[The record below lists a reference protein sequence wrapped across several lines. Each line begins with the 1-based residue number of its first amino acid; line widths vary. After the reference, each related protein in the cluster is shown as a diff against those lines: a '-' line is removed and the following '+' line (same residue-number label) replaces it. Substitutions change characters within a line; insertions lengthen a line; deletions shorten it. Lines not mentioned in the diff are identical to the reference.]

1 MVSTSYYYYIIL
13 VYITILYSFI
23 GKTTFLNA
31 LAGTIP
37 SKSLKLIGNV
47 HSDFELENPIFVQQ
61 EDLLFPQLTVEETLT
76 TSATLKALQSSTSTN
91 TNSKTMNNNIKS
103 SVSDFTLDL
112 GLKKISKSYV
122 GDAKTRG
129 ISGTH

>member
-1 MVSTSYYYYIIL
+1 MH
-13 VYITILYSFI
+13 SFL

-31 LAGTIP
+31 IAGTIP
-37 SKSLKLIGNV
+37 SKSLKLIGTV

-76 TSATLKALQSSTSTN
+76 TSATLKALQSSTST

-112 GLKKISKSYV
+112 GLKKISNSYV